1 MRATVIYGKEQLRV
15 EEVET
20 PPVGPNDVK
29 VRVMACGICHYD
41 LRFYKGS
48 KQTKKPFI
56 LGHECSGIVEEVG
69 PTVTQVKTGDRV
81 AVYTD
86 LPCGHC
92 GYCIEGRT
100 NLCSNRVYTDGGF
113 AEFKVTP
120 AGQVFKFSDSI
131 GFDEACLTEPV
142 ACCLNSLLRGKIRAA
157 SKVVVVGAG
166 PMGQL
171 HIELAR
177 ALGASNI
184 IVVEPMAKRRE
195 KALELGADHAVDP
208 ATVNPV
214 EEVMRLTE
222 GLGADI
228 AVIAVA
234 NARAV
239 EEGVKMVGK
248 QGVAIV
254 FAGFSPTEELKID
267 ANLIHY
273 NEICITGSSDFP
285 ASLFPRALELIGS
298 HRIRVKPLISH
309 HFPMNRIEEGFKMA
323 AGLQGFKVI
332 ITP

>member
-1 MRATVIYGKEQLRV
+1 
-15 EEVET
+15 
-20 PPVGPNDVK
+20 
-29 VRVMACGICHYD
+29 
-41 LRFYKGS
+41 
-48 KQTKKPFI
+48 
-56 LGHECSGIVEEVG
+56 
-69 PTVTQVKTGDRV
+69 
-81 AVYTD
+81 
-86 LPCGHC
+86 
-92 GYCIEGRT
+92 
-100 NLCSNRVYTDGGF
+100 
-113 AEFKVTP
+113 
-120 AGQVFKFSDSI
+120 
-131 GFDEACLTEPV
+131 
-142 ACCLNSLLRGKIRAA
+142 
-157 SKVVVVGAG
+157 
-166 PMGQL
+166 MGQL

-208 ATVNPV
+208 ATVSPA
-214 EEVMRLTE
+214 EEVIRLTD

-239 EEGVKMVGK
+239 EEGVKMIGK
-248 QGVAIV
+248 QGVTIV
-254 FAGFSPTEELKID
+254 FAGFSPPEELKID

-273 NEICITGSSDFP
+273 NEISITGSSDFP
-285 ASLFPRALELIGS
+285 ASLFPRALELIDS